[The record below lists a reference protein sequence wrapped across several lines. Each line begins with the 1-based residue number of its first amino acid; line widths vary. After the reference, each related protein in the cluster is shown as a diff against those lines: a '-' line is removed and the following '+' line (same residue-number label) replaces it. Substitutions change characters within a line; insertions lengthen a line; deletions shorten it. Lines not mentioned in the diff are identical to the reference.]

1 MNSLF
6 RDKGGRKGRSFKN
19 NTIRSTE
26 EQAVGAKFAIAQID
40 GGAPHRKYPAGGSL
54 LDSNARRADL
64 DAGGDAL
71 IRVDRVHPLPD
82 LTN

>member
-1 MNSLF
+1 
-6 RDKGGRKGRSFKN
+6 
-19 NTIRSTE
+19 
-26 EQAVGAKFAIAQID
+26 VGAKFAIAQID